1 MRYIE
6 WGGAKTPRNREN
18 VCEGKFAK
26 GDGGENVREGTFAK
40 GDGGENVRE
49 GTFAK
54 GDGGENVREGTF
66 ARGDLQGHRR
76 IQFHHQSARAMRKAQ
91 GINITNCDVTTWS
104 WVNLAMAVPVL
115 E

>member
-18 VCEGKFAK
+18 VREGKFAKGDGGKNVREGTFAK

-54 GDGGENVREGTF
+54 GDGGENVREGRWGRECSQGATF
-66 ARGDLQGHRR
+66 
-76 IQFHHQSARAMRKAQ
+76 RA
-91 GINITNCDVTTWS
+91 TVLLSVLDVF
-104 WVNLAMAVPVL
+104 A
-115 E
+115 